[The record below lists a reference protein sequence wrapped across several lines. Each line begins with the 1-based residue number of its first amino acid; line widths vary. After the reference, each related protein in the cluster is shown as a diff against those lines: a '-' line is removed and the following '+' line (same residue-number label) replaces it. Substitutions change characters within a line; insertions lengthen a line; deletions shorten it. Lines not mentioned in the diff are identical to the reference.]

1 MFPGHHSCFSYS
13 NESISSKIA
22 YIYKLSM
29 VFTSYSNIISPL
41 GFTSAENYRAIRAGK
56 TGVRRTVLPFS
67 KEAFC
72 VAKIEDEAFEKQI
85 SQIREPSAHTRLEA
99 LSILSIQD
107 VLAQSGIE
115 PASQRTL
122 LIYSTTKGN
131 IDILEG
137 AYPAIDARR
146 AYLPAFAKHLQHYF
160 QFSNTPLVLSNACIS
175 GLLAIIIAKRLI
187 EQGTYDDVIVCG
199 GDILSEFTISGF
211 KSFNAMSSE
220 PSRPFD
226 AGRTGINLGE
236 AVATVLITNKQEL
249 ASPYHTEIVSGA
261 SANDANHISGP
272 SRTGEGLFQALQNT
286 LKDQSTEE
294 PGFISAHGTATP
306 FNDEMES
313 IAFERAGLG
322 AIPLNSL
329 KGYYGHTLGAA
340 GVLET
345 ILSLEAMKH
354 QELIRSE
361 GYAVKGVS
369 GNVTV
374 IESHQPKAYTAF
386 IKTASGFG
394 GCNAAALFR
403 RTVNH
408 IEA

>member
-1 MFPGHHSCFSYS
+1 
-13 NESISSKIA
+13 
-22 YIYKLSM
+22 M

-41 GFTSAENYRAIRAGK
+41 GFTSQENYQAIRAGK
-56 TGVRRTVLPFS
+56 TGVRKIVLPFS
-67 KEAFC
+67 QEPFC
-72 VAKIEDEAFEKQI
+72 VAKMDEAELETHI
-85 SQIREPSAHTRLEA
+85 SQLDKPLVHTRLEA

-107 VLAQSGIE
+107 VLSQSGID
-115 PASQRTL
+115 PTDQRTL
-122 LIYSTTKGN
+122 LIYSTTKGS
-131 IDILEG
+131 IDVLENRYAHIG
-137 AYPAIDARR
+137 PER
-146 AYLPAFAKHLQHYF
+146 AYLPALAKHLQQYF
-160 QFSNTPLVLSNACIS
+160 QLAHTPMVVSNACIS
-175 GLLAIIIAKRLI
+175 GLLSIIIAKRFI
-187 EQGTYDDVIVCG
+187 EQGTYDNVVVCG

-226 AGRTGINLGE
+226 ANRTGINLGE
-236 AVATVLITNKQEL
+236 AVSTLLLTNKKEL
-249 ASPYHTEIVSGA
+249 AAPYHTEIISGA

-272 SRTGEGLFQALQNT
+272 SRTGEGLLQALQTT
-286 LKDQSTEE
+286 LKNQDLADI
-294 PGFISAHGTATP
+294 GFISAHGTATP

-313 IAFERAGLG
+313 IAFERAGLS
-322 AIPLNSL
+322 AVPLNSL

-345 ILSLEAMKH
+345 VLSLEAMKQ

-361 GYAVKGVS
+361 GYATKGVS
-369 GNVTV
+369 GNITV
-374 IESHQPKAYTAF
+374 IESHQAKAYTAF

-408 IEA
+408 IGT